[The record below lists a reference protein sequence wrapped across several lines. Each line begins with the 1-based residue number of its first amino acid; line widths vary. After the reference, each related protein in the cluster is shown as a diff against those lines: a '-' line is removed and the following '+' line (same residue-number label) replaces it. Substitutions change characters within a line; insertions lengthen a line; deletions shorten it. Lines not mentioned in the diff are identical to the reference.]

1 MISSTLNPLKLK
13 LVPLCCCTI
22 FNSFSS
28 LSTKSNFNKQEEEDN
43 NKPSNAAIDRIV
55 LQFRNLSS
63 PTTTHHHE
71 PTLTPFPLPDHFL
84 RREWLRSDEAV
95 IPSENEVVHQ
105 QQVNAKVTKKKKNNE
120 VITAPCLAKEE
131 LIRLR
136 KIGMHLKEKKISIP
150 KSGLTR
156 PVLHRIHHQWKNNEL
171 VKLKFNDLLA
181 HNMNVAHLIVQV
193 HFILLNYH
201 HRVFLSI
208 NTMLPSDY
216 GYMLFSFVSY

>member
-1 MISSTLNPLKLK
+1 MISSTLNLLKLK
-13 LVPLCCCTI
+13 LAPLCCCNI
-22 FNSFSS
+22 FNSFSFSS
-28 LSTKSNFNKQEEEDN
+28 LSTKSNFNKEEEDN

-71 PTLTPFPLPDHFL
+71 PTLDHFL

-105 QQVNAKVTKKKKNNE
+105 QQVDAKVTKKKKNE
-120 VITAPCLAKEE
+120 VITAPCLTKEE
-131 LIRLR
+131 LSRLR

-171 VKLKFNDLLA
+171 VKLKFHDLLA
-181 HNMNVAHLIVQV
+181 HNMNLAHLIVQV

-201 HRVFLSI
+201 HHVF
-208 NTMLPSDY
+208 
-216 GYMLFSFVSY
+216 

>member
-1 MISSTLNPLKLK
+1 
-13 LVPLCCCTI
+13 
-22 FNSFSS
+22 
-28 LSTKSNFNKQEEEDN
+28 
-43 NKPSNAAIDRIV
+43 
-55 LQFRNLSS
+55 
-63 PTTTHHHE
+63 
-71 PTLTPFPLPDHFL
+71 L

-105 QQVNAKVTKKKKNNE
+105 QQLTKKKKNE
-120 VITAPCLAKEE
+120 VIIAPCLAKEE

-171 VKLKFNDLLA
+171 VKLKFHDLLA
-181 HNMNVAHLIVQV
+181 HNMNLAHLIVQV